1 MSDTE
6 VAAAKDERSGADQSP
21 NAGNGR
27 RRKRR
32 LRPPGLPW
40 ILPALI
46 VSIGLIY
53 YGIGYTGYVST
64 LRWNGTSPNP
74 RQIGAQNYVQV
85 LNDPVFWRSVQHTIV
100 YFIVTFVIQT
110 TVGVL
115 LAVFL
120 HSKVRLG
127 VVYKILI
134 FIPVILAPAIMA
146 PVFRQMYSA
155 DGQFNWVLEHIGLAS
170 VAQPWLAQSSTAL
183 GVIIAISIWHHTGV
197 TFVLYFAA
205 MGQIEPEVLEAARID
220 GAGNVR
226 TLTSIIWPGV
236 RGTTIALAML
246 SVIGALKTFDIPY
259 LVTIGGPNYATE
271 FLGTFIYRAAITE
284 SKVGYAA
291 TLSIFLLVLALGMA
305 ILMQYRAREKGPT
318 V

>member
-1 MSDTE
+1 MSDTKL
-6 VAAAKDERSGADQSP
+6 AAAKAERSGADQSAT
-21 NAGNGR
+21 AGDRRGR
-27 RRKRR
+27 RRQLHPR
-32 LRPPGLPW
+32 GLPW

-46 VSIGLIY
+46 VSVGLIY
-53 YGIGYTGYVST
+53 YGIGYTGYMST

-74 RQIGAQNYVQV
+74 RPIGAQNYVQV
-85 LNDPVFWRSVQHTIV
+85 LQDPVFWKSIQHTVIF
-100 YFIVTFVIQT
+100 FIVTFVVQT

-115 LAVFL
+115 FAALL
-120 HSKVRLG
+120 HSKVRLA

-134 FIPVILAPAIMA
+134 FVPVILAPAIMA

-155 DGQFNWVLEHIGLAS
+155 DGQFNWLLEHIGLAS

-183 GVIIAISIWHHTGV
+183 GVIICIAIWHHTGV
-197 TFVLYFAA
+197 TFVLYYAA
-205 MGQIEPEVLEAARID
+205 MGQIEPEILEAARID

-226 TLTSIIWPGV
+226 TLISIIWPGV
-236 RGTTIALAML
+236 RGTTVALAML

-259 LVTIGGPNYATE
+259 LVTIGGPNYASE
-271 FLGTFIYRAAITE
+271 FLGTFIYRAAISE